1 MKHFFF
7 QHKWCIAILTMVGVL
22 LMLFFLDPS
31 RYVLMPKC
39 PFKLITGWSCPG
51 CGIQRCLYALMHGR
65 WSEALHYNY
74 FLVYSLPYFLTVVYT
89 EWGTKGIRQ
98 QRFKRI
104 FEGRE
109 AVTLYCVLFIV
120 WGIVRNVLAL

>member
-1 MKHFFF
+1 MKRIFF
-7 QHKWCIAILTMVGVL
+7 QYRWYIAAAIVASVL
-22 LMLFFLDPS
+22 MMLFFLDPS

-51 CGIQRCLYALMHGR
+51 CGIQRCLHALMHGR
-65 WSEALHYNY
+65 WTEALHYNY

-98 QRFKRI
+98 QRYKRI

-109 AVTLYCVLFIV
+109 AITLYCVLFIV
-120 WGIVRNVLAL
+120 WGIVRNVLKL